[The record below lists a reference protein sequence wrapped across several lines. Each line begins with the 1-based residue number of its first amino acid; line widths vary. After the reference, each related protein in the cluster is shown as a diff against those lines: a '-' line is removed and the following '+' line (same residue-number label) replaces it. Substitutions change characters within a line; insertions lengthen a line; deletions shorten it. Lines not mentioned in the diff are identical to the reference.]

1 MQKQQITEFE
11 QGLTFNDF
19 ILQRLDM
26 SKWGINRNF
35 YKQTLHA
42 LLYLPKNIASN
53 PEHTLIVCNLD
64 EFYSFKNF
72 EYVST
77 ECHDYSYAMQYFKHD
92 YGQ

>member
-35 YKQTLHA
+35 YTNTSCIA
-42 LLYLPKNIASN
+42 LFAQKYCIKS
-53 PEHTLIVCNLD
+53 
-64 EFYSFKNF
+64 
-72 EYVST
+72 
-77 ECHDYSYAMQYFKHD
+77 
-92 YGQ
+92 